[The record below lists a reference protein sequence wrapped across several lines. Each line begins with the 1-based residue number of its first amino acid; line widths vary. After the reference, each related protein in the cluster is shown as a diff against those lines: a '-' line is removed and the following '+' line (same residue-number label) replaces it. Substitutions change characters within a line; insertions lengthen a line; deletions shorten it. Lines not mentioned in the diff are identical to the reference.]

1 MGQSVLIQGMYM
13 PTGLWPKHIEGRSI
27 SKVLWMWFV
36 PILLVKIKD
45 EAYLLFLA
53 LGLWR

>member
-27 SKVLWMWFV
+27 SKVLWMWFI